1 MPKFFH
7 RIGSWKFWRLAFKCR
22 GLAFKC
28 LYLAF
33 MKLTW
38 IGAAATG
45 RLWAE
50 ATDKRQRYANVILTS
65 PGSDGQSGDGT
76 TATATATAT
85 AIFKNIH
92 FAKDFGAQWE
102 IWDIFVQFQRNITFF
117 NSSVS
122 LCHLTFFELLYLLAT
137 QLNI

>member
-28 LYLAF
+28 LRLAF

-38 IGAAATG
+38 IGEAATG

-65 PGSDGQSGDGT
+65 PGSDRQSGDGT
-76 TATATATAT
+76 TATATA
-85 AIFKNIH
+85 ILKNIH
-92 FAKDFGAQWE
+92 FAKDFGAKWE
-102 IWDIFVQFQRNITFF
+102 IWDMFV
-117 NSSVS
+117 
-122 LCHLTFFELLYLLAT
+122 
-137 QLNI
+137 